1 MSSAHAAAFDPV
13 AERLLNEGRE
23 RQHAA
28 LQGRERLVRW
38 LYAAGFL
45 ALAVPLAIFAQTGR
59 HPPVWVMLA
68 LVAGFAIGSRV
79 EFEVGSGT
87 TIPTELV
94 FVPMLFL
101 LPAGTVPLCVAGGFL
116 LGQLPELIRRR
127 LPRSRVPVLVGNA
140 WYAVGPAALF
150 VALGEPDA
158 TLAVPGVLL
167 AVLLAQF
174 ATDFAASV
182 SREWFALRIRPH
194 DLVRPLLWVFLIDAL
209 LAPVAFAATIAST
222 GDEAAVL
229 LPLSLLG
236 LIWFFARERK
246 GRLDQALE
254 LSSAYRGTAY
264 LLGDVVEADDEYTG
278 THSREVV
285 DLVLAVCDHLRVD
298 GRTRNKAEFA
308 ALLHDVGKIKIPAE
322 IINKPAALTPEER
335 TIINT
340 HTIEGEQLL
349 LRVGGLLGEVG
360 TIVRSCHEDFDGSG
374 YPDGLA
380 GEQIP
385 LVARIVACCDAYNA
399 MTTTRPYRKARSSAE
414 ALAELERC
422 RGKQFDPE
430 VVDAVRHVLQA
441 Q

>member
-1 MSSAHAAAFDPV
+1 
-13 AERLLNEGRE
+13 
-23 RQHAA
+23 
-28 LQGRERLVRW
+28 
-38 LYAAGFL
+38 
-45 ALAVPLAIFAQTGR
+45 
-59 HPPVWVMLA
+59 
-68 LVAGFAIGSRV
+68 
-79 EFEVGSGT
+79 
-87 TIPTELV
+87 
-94 FVPMLFL
+94 
-101 LPAGTVPLCVAGGFL
+101 VPLCVAGGFL

-222 GDEAAVL
+222 RDEAAVL